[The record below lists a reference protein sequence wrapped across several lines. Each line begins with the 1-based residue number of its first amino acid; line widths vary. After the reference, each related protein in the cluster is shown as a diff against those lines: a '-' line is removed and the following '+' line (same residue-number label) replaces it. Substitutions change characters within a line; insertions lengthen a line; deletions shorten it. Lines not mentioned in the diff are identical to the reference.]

1 MKTLIIAEKPSVAG
15 DIAIAMGESFKKVGG
30 SSKFYESDSTIISN
44 AIGHL
49 VQLYVP
55 EAEKT
60 GKTLNTLP
68 VVPEFFS
75 TQVIDQTKDQ
85 FKLLE
90 SLMRREDVGVVVN
103 ACDAGREGE
112 LIFRLIYDHAR
123 CRKPTKR
130 MWLQSMTKDAI
141 KAEVRNMRPGTEFD
155 RLYDAAKSR
164 SEADW
169 LVGINATR
177 GNSYLR
183 SAQTGSYQ
191 TMNVG
196 RVQTPTLA
204 IVVDRENEIKNFKPI
219 NHFEVTGTFGTKSG
233 DYVGKWFREQVNSKE
248 KAPLIT
254 DRAVVDAIVQ
264 KCKGAPV
271 TDVTETT
278 KPSLEHAPKLF
289 DLTTLQREANKKFK
303 FSAKDTLAIAQSL
316 YEKHKA
322 TTYPRTDATALPED
336 YLDTAVNTLQNL
348 SNGPQREHAQ
358 RVLQNSWVKSDKR
371 IFDNS
376 KISDHFA
383 IIPTGQIPSN
393 LSADEAKI
401 YDLIVKRFIAVFHP
415 AAEYSETVR
424 ITTVAQEKFKSSGKV
439 MMKEGWRAV
448 YGAEI
453 EDESKTPRLAAVAQ
467 GETPA
472 NKDIEVKTLTTKP
485 PSRHTEASLL
495 GFMETAGKSIEDES
509 LREAMKEVGLGT
521 PATRAA
527 TIEGLLSKGTQA
539 HPKEPYLVREGN
551 YLVPTGKAMELIH
564 FLRETGMEQ
573 LTSASM
579 TGAWE
584 QKLLKIEQGQY
595 KRKDFIAEIASTTK
609 TIIESLQARKPAEES
624 VPGCHCQKCGGGISI
639 GMKAY
644 QCNKGCTA
652 VWKEIAGRKISK
664 EEAAALIRDGK
675 TVELNGFVS
684 AKTKKPF
691 SAALVIDA
699 EGKTTFSFL
708 KTAPDLTLPKLKSP
722 CPKCGGSVHVCASTY
737 TCANG
742 DFNMFRVIADRQI
755 SEREAEFLLE
765 KRVTPKFNGFMSK
778 KRKVFD
784 AGLYLDEEFKVSF
797 YFNEPPSPGK
807 SEPHAER
814 VQ

>member
-15 DIAIAMGESFKKVGG
+15 DIAVAMGESFKKVGNG
-30 SSKFYESDSTIISN
+30 SKYYESDSTIISN

-55 EAEKT
+55 EADKT

-90 SLMRREDVGVVVN
+90 SLMRRDDVGTIVN

-130 MWLQSMTKDAI
+130 MWLQSMTKEAI
-141 KAEVRNMRPGTEFD
+141 KTEVRNMRPGSEFD

-204 IVVDRENEIKNFKPI
+204 IVVDRENEIRNFKPI
-219 NHFEVTGTFGTKSG
+219 NHFEVVGTFGAKAG
-233 DYVGKWFREQVNSKE
+233 DYIGKWFREQTNSKE

-271 TDVTETT
+271 TDVKETT
-278 KPSLEHAPKLF
+278 KPTTENAPKLF

-336 YLDTAVNTLQNL
+336 YLDTARNTLQSL
-348 SNGPQREHAQ
+348 SSGPQGEHAQ
-358 RVLQNSWVKSDKR
+358 RVLQNSWVKNDKR

-393 LSADEAKI
+393 LSKDEEKI
-401 YDLIVKRFIAVFHP
+401 YELIVKRFIAVFHP

-424 ITTVAQEKFKSSGKV
+424 ITTVGDEKFKSTGKV
-439 MMKEGWRAV
+439 KLKEGWRAV
-448 YGAEI
+448 YGAEV
-453 EDESKTPRLAAVAQ
+453 EDESKTPGLVAVAE
-467 GETPA
+467 GEKPV
-472 NKDIEVKTLTTKP
+472 NRNIEVKTLITKA
-485 PSRHTEASLL
+485 PSRHTEATLL
-495 GFMETAGKSIEDES
+495 GFMETAGKSIEDDV

-527 TIEGLLSKGTQA
+527 TIEGLLSKGTPTN
-539 HPKEPYLVREGN
+539 PKEPYLVREGN
-551 YLVPTGKAMELIH
+551 YLVPTNKAMDLIS

-579 TGAWE
+579 TGTWE

-609 TIIESLQARKPAEES
+609 TIIETLQARKPAEEN
-624 VPGCHCQKCGGGISI
+624 VPGCHCPKCGGGITI

-644 QCNKGCTA
+644 QCGKGCTA

-664 EEAAALIRDGK
+664 DEAATLIREGK
-675 TVELNGFVS
+675 TGELSGFVS
-684 AKTKKPF
+684 TKTKKSF
-691 SAALVIDA
+691 AAALVIDA
-699 EGKTTFSFL
+699 EGKTNFAFS
-708 KTAPDLTLPKLKSP
+708 TSAPDLTLPKLKTG
-722 CPKCGGSVHVCASTY
+722 CPKCGGAVHVCANTY

-765 KRVTPKFNGFMSK
+765 KRVTPKFNGFLSR

-784 AGLYLDEEFKVSF
+784 AGLYLDDDCKVAF
-797 YFNEPPSPGK
+797 YFNEPPVPTRTESQ
-807 SEPHAER
+807 AER
-814 VQ
+814 VR